1 MATITGAQSLDWTA
15 QQRGL
20 DGATQQIS
28 PSFFMQK
35 WIALRHS

>member
-1 MATITGAQSLDWTA
+1 MKGDPQIIEVLNECLTAELTA

-28 PSFFMQK
+28 PSSFMQ
-35 WIALRHS
+35 